1 MTLIYTDKMIKIL
14 SEDEEAIDKC
24 DEWDDADEGHKE
36 EDEGE
41 TR

>member
-14 SEDEEAIDKC
+14 SEDEEAIDKW

>member
-14 SEDEEAIDKC
+14 SEDEEAID
-24 DEWDDADEGHKE
+24 EWDEEDDERHEE